1 MSSITE
7 KVILHLTSLHD
18 GGGGK
23 ITTDIHQYLLRLGYS
38 SYVVF
43 RGKRCLFPDGAIN
56 SVPQTQRYWWNKLR
70 RFVFRWIAKHSSV
83 DQNYSMYN
91 LCERF
96 TCYSAR
102 DILSVLPQKP
112 DTIFVHWVSDFA
124 NAEFIHDLRE
134 LTDAKIVFLLIDY
147 ALFSGGCHYQL
158 DCQNY
163 RNGCHNCPA
172 TSSWIVKKGIE
183 RNYAFKLRF
192 LPKDIVINANSF
204 EKERLK
210 STKLYKNACFVSS
223 IFPLDEKFF
232 CPVKDKTAL
241 RDKWE
246 LPKDKRVILVGST
259 FLNEK
264 RKGLSLFVEA
274 LMKLSYRNFIVAIAG
289 NQELPIKDGKA
300 RVLGYLTEE
309 ELIEAYQFSDVFVCP
324 SIADAGPLMVKQ
336 ACLCGTPIVAFP
348 VGVSVDLVKTGETG
362 YLAEYKNVDDL
373 ARGIDSVLSLS
384 EEEWKV
390 MSDKCRNKGLQL
402 CSLQTSSFK
411 LEQVI

>member
-1 MSSITE
+1 MSSLTK
-7 KVILHLTSLHD
+7 KVVLHLTSLHD

-43 RGKRCLFPDGAIN
+43 RGKRCLFPDGEIK
-56 SVPQTQRYWWNKLR
+56 SIPQTQRHWWNKLR
-70 RFVFRWIAKHSSV
+70 RFVFRWIAKHSRI
-83 DQNYSMYN
+83 DQNYSMFN

-96 TCYSAR
+96 TCYSAK

-124 NAEFIHDLRE
+124 NAKLIHDLWE
-134 LTDAKIVFLLIDY
+134 TTGAKIVFLLIDY

-158 DCQNY
+158 DCQKY
-163 RNGCHNCPA
+163 INGCHNCPA
-172 TSSWIVKKGIE
+172 TNSWIIKKGIE

-192 LPKDIVINANSF
+192 LPKDIVINANSV

-210 STKLYKNACFVSS
+210 ITELYKNALFFSS
-223 IFPLDEKFF
+223 IFPLDESVY
-232 CPVKDKTAL
+232 CAVKDKAAL
-241 RDKWE
+241 REKWG
-246 LPKDKRVILVGST
+246 LPNDIKIILVGST
-259 FLNEK
+259 YVNEK
-264 RKGLSLFVEA
+264 RKGLSLFVKA
-274 LMKLSYRNFIVAIAG
+274 LGKINYKDFIVAIAG
-289 NQELPIKDGKA
+289 NQRTPIQIERA
-300 RVLGYLTEE
+300 RILGYLTEE

-348 VGVSVDLVKTGETG
+348 VGVSVDLVRTGETG
-362 YLAEYKNVDDL
+362 YLAAYKNVDDL

-384 EEEWKV
+384 EEKWKV
-390 MSDKCRNKGLQL
+390 MSDNCREKGLKL
-402 CSLQTSSFK
+402 CSFQASRFK